1 MQQSTSEINM
11 PTDSKSKTFASVPTV
26 SVDSA
31 SAGRRS
37 GDSSLLT
44 KVFFLLQGIA
54 NPWKDKWIRPV

>member
-1 MQQSTSEINM
+1 M